1 MKPKNKI
8 ISVGAVF
15 LSLACLLSS
24 CGNETY
30 DEKESEKYVS
40 AVFTEAE
47 TKMDYVFTVNA
58 DSVLDTV
65 KYGGENKRDPFL
77 RAYVRY
83 AVNAG
88 KKHGNASS
96 VDLSASSK
104 PYNAAFIGNIQG
116 EAAASL
122 LLQPDVIPAA
132 PQTADSD
139 IFDGITSTQLLCEAL
154 SGAGGSDGVL
164 YAGSGGVALFYN
176 DVADKSDE
184 ALNTYAYALITD
196 GLPVKVLCAS
206 QTDSGKADGVDVLVI
221 PDDGKYIYTGALDGI
236 IKWIKNGGHAVIS
249 GGLQFDGHNMNIEY
263 LLSSLSSPITLKAS
277 EMTRDMSME
286 LVPRGNNT
294 LPETVFEAESL
305 TIPSYMKKF
314 VGSFENV
321 PDGDEIFVM
330 GDNTVGVRV
339 TAGEGSLTVIGVPT
353 EAVERDSAGAGFVR
367 AITAYTLSTAGKEYI
382 RADAIVAERGDYLI
396 VKTFGKPYTADGDFL
411 EITGSSGK
419 ITHSP
424 TVEENSVQIFY
435 KLDPTPGETQ
445 KLIYTNV
452 KYEQSGG
459 DITVSGSSGSA
470 DAFII
475 MPPSGKLPSKVS
487 VSGKNGREPYYT
499 AEFDEKSGI
508 LTVLVNGES
517 CGGEYTLKTSWG
529 DTKTDNLGGYER
541 ALISVT
547 TNNRNEDEEFLYFCN
562 SGVHDT
568 LRFAD
573 KDSRIVYKFD
583 LQKYPEAVITLS
595 IVQNYI
601 IEISDDGENW
611 SMIADYSQGGTVP
624 HTRVG
629 DNSTDFVIGPET
641 YGSYKTLYVQ
651 IRNSDPK
658 QGWGGSI
665 SHLSVSYIVKK

>member
-1 MKPKNKI
+1 MKPKNKLL
-8 ISVGAVF
+8 SAGAAL
-15 LSLACLLSS
+15 LSLSCLFSS
-24 CGNETY
+24 CTN
-30 DEKESEKYVS
+30 DVVSEKESEKYTS
-40 AVFTEAE
+40 SVFSEAE
-47 TKMDYVFTVNA
+47 TKMDYVFSVNA

-65 KYGGENKRDPFL
+65 KYSGENKRDPFL
-77 RAYVRY
+77 RAYVKY

-96 VDLSASSK
+96 VDLSASEK

-122 LLQPDVIPAA
+122 LLRPDVIPTA

-139 IFDGITSTQLLCEAL
+139 IFDGLTSTQLLCEAL
-154 SGAGGSDGVL
+154 SGIGSSEGVL

-206 QTDSGKADGVDVLVI
+206 QTDSGKADGVDVLII

-249 GGLQFDGHNMNIEY
+249 GGIQSDGCSINIEY
-263 LLSSLSSPITLKAS
+263 LLSGLSSPITLKTS
-277 EMTRDMSME
+277 EMTRDMSMK
-286 LVPRGNNT
+286 LVSRENDT
-294 LPETVFEAESL
+294 LPETAYEAENL
-305 TIPSYMKKF
+305 TLPAYMKKS
-314 VGSFENV
+314 VCSFENV
-321 PDGDEIFVM
+321 EDVEKILVM
-330 GDNTVGVRV
+330 GENTVGVRV

-353 EAVERDSAGAGFVR
+353 EAVERDSTGVEFVR
-367 AITAYTLSTAGKEYI
+367 AITSYALAGAGKEYV
-382 RADAIVAERGDYLI
+382 RADAMVAERGDYLI
-396 VKTFGKPYTADGDFL
+396 VKTFGKPYTADGDYL
-411 EITGSSGK
+411 EITGNSGK

-424 TVEENSVQIFY
+424 TVDENSVQILY
-435 KLDPTPGETQ
+435 KLDPTPGEEQ
-445 KLIYTNV
+445 KLLYTNA
-452 KYEQSGG
+452 KCELSGS

-475 MPPSGKLPSKVS
+475 MPPEGKLPSAVS
-487 VSGKNGREPYYT
+487 VSGKNGKEPYYT
-499 AEFDEKSGI
+499 VKFDEKSEV

-517 CGGEYTLKTSWG
+517 CGGEYTLKTAWG
-529 DTKTDNLGGYER
+529 DKISDNLGGYER

-547 TNNRNEDEEFLYFCN
+547 TNSRGEDAEFLYYCD
-562 SGVHDT
+562 SGVHET
-568 LRFAD
+568 LRYAD
-573 KDSRIVYKFD
+573 KDTRIIYKFD
-583 LQKYPEAVITLS
+583 LDKYPGAIITLS

-629 DNSTDFVIGPET
+629 DNATDFVIGPET
-641 YGSYKTLYVQ
+641 YGDFKTLYVQ
-651 IRNSDPK
+651 IRNSDPT

-665 SHLSVSYIVKK
+665 SNLSVAYVVKK